1 MPAPSDRLNTT
12 LPVVLGLFASVC
24 ACLPGGMAAIALA
37 MMAKDQERRGDVQ
50 GARSKMTYSYVVSIG
65 SILIGVPLVILYVI
79 LEFTMRY

>member
-1 MPAPSDRLNTT
+1 
-12 LPVVLGLFASVC
+12 
-24 ACLPGGMAAIALA
+24 MAAIALA